1 VYENEIENEQTN
13 VDEVSVLVTEI
24 SKDEKPTSAKK
35 NTTTVTIHQ

>member
-1 VYENEIENEQTN
+1 MYENEIENERTN

-24 SKDEKPTSAKK
+24 SKEKPTSAKK